1 MGVGLAITQLFT
13 RARVLKETF
22 HLKLKEGIE
31 QKEAQTFF
39 SKKFKE
45 ANYKAIY
52 IYMDGMRSAMIFLAM
67 AATVA
72 RVSAAPSEDG
82 RTSLCTDQGEL
93 WIEFQFLKIWSS

>member
-1 MGVGLAITQLFT
+1 
-13 RARVLKETF
+13 
-22 HLKLKEGIE
+22 
-31 QKEAQTFF
+31 
-39 SKKFKE
+39 
-45 ANYKAIY
+45 
-52 IYMDGMRSAMIFLAM
+52 MDEMRSAMIFLAM